1 MREQSNQRDWNNPKD
16 HVLTIGVSTR
26 ALFDMEKEHEIFLEK
41 GARAYVEYELAHERD
56 VLAPGPAFRLIQAF
70 LRLNETDRQSDRQ
83 GANGRRDSGAGRKD
97 CMKENGEEPIRRT
110 EVVIMS
116 KNSAEA
122 SLRIF
127 HSIEHYGL
135 DIKKAALTT
144 GAPIAPYLKAYHVD
158 LYLSA
163 NEEDVRSALDCGVAA
178 GLILR
183 PEGPKQ
189 LEQSE
194 DSMGRTVAG
203 SGVRVDGGG
212 ENGSEVQRGSG
223 EEIPQIRIAFDGD
236 AVLFSGEAEEVF
248 RREGVEAF
256 CRSEKEKASL
266 PLERGPFANFL
277 TAVSRL
283 QRQYPPEEAPIRTA
297 LVTARSA
304 PAHER
309 VIRTLQSWGVR
320 IDEAF
325 FLGGMEKKRVL
336 QAFGAHIFFDDNEKN
351 TREAAKVVLAVR
363 VPGKGA

>member
-83 GANGRRDSGAGRKD
+83 GVKGRRDSGAGRKD

-122 SLRIF
+122 ALRIF

-163 NEEDVRSALDCGVAA
+163 NEEDVRGALDCGVAA

-183 PEGPKQ
+183 
-189 LEQSE
+189 SE
-194 DSMGRTVAG
+194 DRIA
-203 SGVRVDGGG
+203 
-212 ENGSEVQRGSG
+212 VQRGSG
-223 EEIPQIRIAFDGD
+223 EEISQIRIAFDGD

-297 LVTARSA
+297 FVTARSA

-363 VPGKGA
+363 VPGRSA

>member
-144 GAPIAPYLKAYHVD
+144 GA
-158 LYLSA
+158 LS
-163 NEEDVRSALDCGVAA
+163 
-178 GLILR
+178 R
-183 PEGPKQ
+183 P
-189 LEQSE
+189 
-194 DSMGRTVAG
+194 T
-203 SGVRVDGGG
+203 
-212 ENGSEVQRGSG
+212 
-223 EEIPQIRIAFDGD
+223 
-236 AVLFSGEAEEVF
+236 
-248 RREGVEAF
+248 
-256 CRSEKEKASL
+256 
-266 PLERGPFANFL
+266 
-277 TAVSRL
+277 
-283 QRQYPPEEAPIRTA
+283 
-297 LVTARSA
+297 
-304 PAHER
+304 
-309 VIRTLQSWGVR
+309 
-320 IDEAF
+320 
-325 FLGGMEKKRVL
+325 
-336 QAFGAHIFFDDNEKN
+336 
-351 TREAAKVVLAVR
+351 
-363 VPGKGA
+363 

>member
-83 GANGRRDSGAGRKD
+83 GAKGRRDSGAGRKD

-163 NEEDVRSALDCGVAA
+163 NEEDVRGALDCGVAA

-183 PEGPKQ
+183 
-189 LEQSE
+189 SE
-194 DSMGRTVAG
+194 DRIA
-203 SGVRVDGGG
+203 
-212 ENGSEVQRGSG
+212 VQRGSG
-223 EEIPQIRIAFDGD
+223 EEISQIRIAFDGD

-363 VPGKGA
+363 VPGRSA

>member
-1 MREQSNQRDWNNPKD
+1 MRDQREQKKQRDRGNQKGR
-16 HVLTIGVSTR
+16 VLTIGVSTR

-41 GARAYVEYELAHERD
+41 GAWAYVEYELAHERD

-70 LRLNETDRQSDRQ
+70 LRLNE
-83 GANGRRDSGAGRKD
+83 AGGQD
-97 CMKENGEEPIRRT
+97 PGRRT

-122 SLRIF
+122 ALRIF
-127 HSIEHYGL
+127 YSIEHYGL

-163 NEEDVRSALDCGVAA
+163 NEEDVRGALDCGVAA
-178 GLILR
+178 GLILK
-183 PEGPKQ
+183 PE
-189 LEQSE
+189 ETSE
-194 DSMGRTVAG
+194 ESADETLKEAAG
-203 SGVRVDGGG
+203 ESGAGDGT
-212 ENGSEVQRGSG
+212 GSRA
-223 EEIPQIRIAFDGD
+223 EIPQIRIAFDGD

-248 RREGVEAF
+248 LREGVEAF
-256 CRSEKEKASL
+256 CRSEKEKAAM

-277 TAVSRL
+277 TAVSCL
-283 QRQYPPEEAPIRTA
+283 QRQFSPEEAPIRTA
-297 LVTARSA
+297 LVTARCA

-325 FLGGMEKKRVL
+325 FLGGMDKGRVL
-336 QAFGAHIFFDDNEKN
+336 QAFGAHIFFDDSERN

>member
-163 NEEDVRSALDCGVAA
+163 NEEDVRGALDCGVAA

-183 PEGPKQ
+183 PEDRIA
-189 LEQSE
+189 L
-194 DSMGRTVAG
+194 
-203 SGVRVDGGG
+203 
-212 ENGSEVQRGSG
+212 QRGSG
-223 EEIPQIRIAFDGD
+223 EEISQIRIAFDGD
-236 AVLFSGEAEEVF
+236 AVLFSGGSGGGF
-248 RREGVEAF
+248 SSGGRGGFLSQREGKGISAAGTGAF
-256 CRSEKEKASL
+256 CEFSDGGFPASAPVSARGGADPHGSRDRQKCAGSRAGYSNAAELGRADRRGVFSGRHGEKA
-266 PLERGPFANFL
+266 
-277 TAVSRL
+277 
-283 QRQYPPEEAPIRTA
+283 
-297 LVTARSA
+297 
-304 PAHER
+304 
-309 VIRTLQSWGVR
+309 
-320 IDEAF
+320 
-325 FLGGMEKKRVL
+325 
-336 QAFGAHIFFDDNEKN
+336 GAAGLWRPYLF
-351 TREAAKVVLAVR
+351 R
-363 VPGKGA
+363 

>member
-83 GANGRRDSGAGRKD
+83 GVKGRRDSGAGRKD

-122 SLRIF
+122 ALRIF

-163 NEEDVRSALDCGVAA
+163 NEEDVRGALDCGVAA

-183 PEGPKQ
+183 
-189 LEQSE
+189 SE
-194 DSMGRTVAG
+194 DRIA
-203 SGVRVDGGG
+203 
-212 ENGSEVQRGSG
+212 VQRGSG
-223 EEIPQIRIAFDGD
+223 EEISQIRIAFDGD
-236 AVLFSGEAEEVF
+236 AGLFSGEAEEVF

-363 VPGKGA
+363 VPGRSA

>member
-26 ALFDMEKEHEIFLEK
+26 ALLDMEKEHEIFLEK

-83 GANGRRDSGAGRKD
+83 GVKGRRDSGAGRKD

-122 SLRIF
+122 ALRIF

-163 NEEDVRSALDCGVAA
+163 NEEDVRGALDCGVAA

-183 PEGPKQ
+183 PE
-189 LEQSE
+189 
-194 DSMGRTVAG
+194 DRIA
-203 SGVRVDGGG
+203 
-212 ENGSEVQRGSG
+212 VQRGSG
-223 EEIPQIRIAFDGD
+223 EEISQIRIAFDGD

-336 QAFGAHIFFDDNEKN
+336 QAFDAHIFFDDNEKN

-363 VPGKGA
+363 VPGRSA

>member
-83 GANGRRDSGAGRKD
+83 GVKGRRDSGAGRKD

-122 SLRIF
+122 ALRIF

-144 GAPIAPYLKAYHVD
+144 GAPIAPYLNAYHVD

-163 NEEDVRSALDCGVAA
+163 NEEDVRGALDCGVAA

-183 PEGPKQ
+183 
-189 LEQSE
+189 SE
-194 DSMGRTVAG
+194 DRIA
-203 SGVRVDGGG
+203 
-212 ENGSEVQRGSG
+212 VQRGSG
-223 EEIPQIRIAFDGD
+223 EEISQIRIAFDGD

-363 VPGKGA
+363 VPGRSA

>member
-26 ALFDMEKEHEIFLEK
+26 ALFDMEKEHAIFLEK

-70 LRLNETDRQSDRQ
+70 LRLNETDRQNDRQ

-116 KNSAEA
+116 KNSADA
-122 SLRIF
+122 ALRIF

-163 NEEDVRSALDCGVAA
+163 NEEDVRGALDCGVAA

-183 PEGPKQ
+183 PE
-189 LEQSE
+189 
-194 DSMGRTVAG
+194 DRIA
-203 SGVRVDGGG
+203 
-212 ENGSEVQRGSG
+212 VQRGSG
-223 EEIPQIRIAFDGD
+223 EEISQIRIAFDGD

-336 QAFGAHIFFDDNEKN
+336 QAFDAHIFFDDNEKN

-363 VPGKGA
+363 VPGRSA